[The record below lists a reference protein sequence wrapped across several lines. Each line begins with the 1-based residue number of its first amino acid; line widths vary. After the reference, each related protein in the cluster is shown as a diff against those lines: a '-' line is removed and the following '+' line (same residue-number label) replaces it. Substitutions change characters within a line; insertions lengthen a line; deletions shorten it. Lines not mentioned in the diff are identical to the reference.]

1 LVTEVNEIDD
11 SSVAIERGAQ
21 AQQHWWTLQRA
32 GLRLIS
38 IARTT
43 LRRPTVAL
51 NVCDNHSSQ
60 HSKPTI
66 KPEPTLMRM
75 PTFKTRLAVLLST
88 LMFAPFGAW
97 AAFSDLNMPRGVT
110 PISHEAYDL
119 HMLILWICVA
129 IGVVV
134 FGAMFYSILRH
145 RKSLGFEPAQ
155 FHHSTTAE
163 VLWTAIPCVI
173 LIAMALPATSAL
185 VAMEDTSESALTIK
199 VTGYQWKWKYDYLE
213 DGVSFY
219 SSLASTSRAAIYSK
233 EDPRNTPNYLL
244 EVDKNVVIPINT
256 KVRLLLTSD
265 DVIHAWWIPQFGMKK
280 DAIPG
285 FINEIW
291 VKAEKLGTYRGQ
303 CAELC
308 GKDHGFMPIVV
319 EVKSQT
325 DYDAWIAE
333 QKQTLVSRSN

>member
-1 LVTEVNEIDD
+1 MSMPSHKPQLFVTLL
-11 SSVAIERGAQ
+11 
-21 AQQHWWTLQRA
+21 TL
-32 GLRLIS
+32 
-38 IARTT
+38 
-43 LRRPTVAL
+43 
-51 NVCDNHSSQ
+51 
-60 HSKPTI
+60 
-66 KPEPTLMRM
+66 
-75 PTFKTRLAVLLST
+75 F
-88 LMFAPFGAW
+88 FAPAAAW

-119 HMLILWICVA
+119 HMLILWVCVA

-145 RKSLGFEPAQ
+145 RKSAGFEAAQ

-163 VLWTAIPCVI
+163 ILWTVVPCVI
-173 LIAMALPATSAL
+173 LIIMAIPATSAL
-185 VAMEDTSESALTIK
+185 VAMEDTSEAEITIK

-213 DGVSFY
+213 SGVSFY
-219 SSLASTSRAAIYSK
+219 SSLASTSRMAIQSS
-233 EDPRNTPNYLL
+233 EDPRKTPNYLL
-244 EVDKNVVIPINT
+244 EVDNIVVIPINT
-256 KVRLLLTSD
+256 KVRLLLTSS

-285 FINEIW
+285 FINAMW

-319 EVKSQT
+319 EVKT
-325 DYDAWIAE
+325 RAEYDAWVAE
-333 QKQTLVSRSN
+333 QKQALAHQPTQLAMAEAR